1 MSKKKNYIIAGVAV
15 VVIAGAAYLSFGG
28 QGKTESKTVTI
39 GVMAG
44 SKAEDEIWASTIKTA
59 KDKYGITLKTKKSC
73 CRKSI
78 GSMRKKSL
86 HTC

>member
-1 MSKKKNYIIAGVAV
+1 MSKKKNYIIAGV

-59 KDKYGITLKTKKSC
+59 KDKYL
-73 CRKSI
+73 
-78 GSMRKKSL
+78 SL
-86 HTC
+86 IHI